1 MPHVLVIP
9 SSDTG
14 LFLSLVP
21 CSPPPVRFLPSSLR
35 VLHTQADLVS
45 DKCDLRDIID
55 NGSSDLTKES
65 DYCGINSFTYVLGS
79 QHVGRE

>member
-35 VLHTQADLVS
+35 VLHMQADLVS
-45 DKCDLRDIID
+45 DKYDLRDIID

-79 QHVGRE
+79 QHVG